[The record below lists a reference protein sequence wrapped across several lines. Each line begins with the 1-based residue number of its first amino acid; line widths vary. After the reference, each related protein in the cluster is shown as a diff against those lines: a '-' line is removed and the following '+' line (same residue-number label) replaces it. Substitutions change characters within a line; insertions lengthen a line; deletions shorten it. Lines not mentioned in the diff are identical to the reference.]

1 MQIEYQYMFQK
12 FKICD
17 SNMSDPDLES
27 APPVNMWALPAE
39 KINLLDP
46 FR

>member
-1 MQIEYQYMFQK
+1 
-12 FKICD
+12 
-17 SNMSDPDLES
+17 MSDPDLES
-27 APPVNMWALPAE
+27 APAVSMWALPAE